1 MKKIIYK
8 KTEKEIFGNMTLFVS
23 SNKSIL
29 GLNKGIRWMTLKNID
44 IYNFLINIT
53 DKNEIDPIKT
63 TDYYYILSAVV
74 ALGGLSFLIVKKVN
88 NDNLARAQEEEARLA
103 SRPAEQLSREQ
114 LIFEE
119 DIVQRLERLETIPKT
134 DPLFQNDNP
143 IYRIFEPTENGTV
156 DQLLNKLLDEQ
167 PTLEY
172 LPVLIDDFFSAAV

>member
-63 TDYYYILSAVV
+63 TDYYYIISAV
-74 ALGGLSFLIVKKVN
+74 ALGGLSFLIVKKL
-88 NDNLARAQEEEARLA
+88 DNYILALKQYYEEQRKISIRQGITNFQADLESQQLARINAK
-103 SRPAEQLSREQ
+103 
-114 LIFEE
+114 
-119 DIVQRLERLETIPKT
+119 LES
-134 DPLFQNDNP
+134 
-143 IYRIFEPTENGTV
+143 V
-156 DQLLNKLLDEQ
+156 DQQSLAEVADVAED
-167 PTLEY
+167 LEN
-172 LPVLIDDFFSAAV
+172 LISDSLEV